1 MFLHL
6 YKISLKIFI
15 FTDSISAKPAG
26 FLQIWK
32 NSFHYHKDKK
42 FANVAV
48 FEKILLLSQ
57 GHLSR
62 KYNVRRINPTNLLLT
77 NPLNYPNTTHFDVF
91 ENLFLSY
98 PELMPDRGTDFKIAF
113 IIQANIDKT
122 CPWFKKFS
130 FPLNHANRTVFDLF
144 WKISEKQKRPWPQTE
159 DRRFLVRLAWQSR
172 STRLFRRIFNSRRS
186 APDDYFRWSLFPQS
200 ENISYFRDMKR
211 PRLFVLL
218 FYHITFQF
226 ATNAAVNKPQQT
238 TTPVDSL
245 AHFSSFRYFYEI
257 FSYLSAWGWWENGLV
272 CQRRAAIL
280 EAKKGTD
287 KKQNSCASLWGRPLT
302 DCALLSLFSGAPKG
316 TEMSCKSNEMS

>member
-130 FPLNHANRTVFDLF
+130 FPLNHANRTVFDLL
-144 WKISEKQKRPWPQTE
+144 WKISEKQKKTVTADKGQTIS
-159 DRRFLVRLAWQSR
+159 RLSCL
-172 STRLFRRIFNSRRS
+172 TVTVTRIFRQFFGLGLCPTTP
-186 APDDYFRWSLFPQS
+186 AGFFPQS
-200 ENISYFRDMKR
+200 EYIPPWYEAE
-211 PRLFVLL
+211 PRLVCAFILPHSPA
-218 FYHITFQF
+218 FY
-226 ATNAAVNKPQQT
+226 NK
-238 TTPVDSL
+238 
-245 AHFSSFRYFYEI
+245 
-257 FSYLSAWGWWENGLV
+257 
-272 CQRRAAIL
+272 
-280 EAKKGTD
+280 
-287 KKQNSCASLWGRPLT
+287 
-302 DCALLSLFSGAPKG
+302 DCR
-316 TEMSCKSNEMS
+316 E